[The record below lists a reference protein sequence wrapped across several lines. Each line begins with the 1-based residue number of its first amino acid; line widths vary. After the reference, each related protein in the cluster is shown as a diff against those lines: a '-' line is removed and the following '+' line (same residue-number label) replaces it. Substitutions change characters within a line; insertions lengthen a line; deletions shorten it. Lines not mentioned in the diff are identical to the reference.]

1 MSRVIIY
8 HPWIYLK
15 GGAEKVC
22 LEYVNH
28 SQHETKLYAGY
39 LGDDTFGELIPLT
52 TVSSDRIFEVNVKRT
67 ISNSFTSLLSILTTK
82 LSKKNADCLLISS
95 EGLGDF
101 LGLLRGKSAN
111 RTIAFV
117 HTPLKLVYDL
127 DSLPSTRIR
136 LGTVRF
142 YFFLWVI
149 KPIYKIVNRM
159 IWSRYDLIIANSTET
174 RNRIVD
180 GKLAASEK
188 IKIIYPGT
196 HLVDKSEL
204 RSIQNKYTDKNYL
217 IAGRIMIQKNIEA
230 GIKAFLLANL
240 DGATLFVAGHCDEKS
255 QEYLRTLKS
264 VYNSNNVV
272 FLPNPSDDE
281 YKALFQT
288 SCCLLFTP
296 VNEDWGIIPI
306 EAMSYGMPVIC
317 SNRGGPSE
325 SIIDG
330 QTGFLCEP
338 SSTAYSDA
346 IVRFAKLS
354 PTDYER
360 YSKAARER
368 AECFTWAMFAK
379 QMDEVIA
386 KTIVD

>member
-22 LEYVNH
+22 LEYVKH
-28 SQHETKLYAGY
+28 SQHETQLHAGY
-39 LGDDTFGELIPLT
+39 LGEDTFSELIPIT
-52 TVSSDRIFEVNVKRT
+52 TVSSDRLFEVNVKRT
-67 ISNSFTSLLSILTTK
+67 ISNSFKSLLSILTTK
-82 LSKKNADCLLISS
+82 LSKKSADCLLISS

-101 LGLLRGKSAN
+101 LGLLRRKSAK
-111 RTIAFV
+111 RTVAFV

-127 DSLPSTRIR
+127 DSLPSTRVR
-136 LGTVRF
+136 LGSIRF

-149 KPIYKIVNRM
+149 KPLYKIVNRM
-159 IWSRYDLIIANSTET
+159 VWSRYDLVIANSTET

-180 GKLAASEK
+180 GNLATSEK
-188 IKIIYPGT
+188 VKIIYPGT
-196 HLVDKSEL
+196 NLVHKDTLLPSNIKYADK
-204 RSIQNKYTDKNYL
+204 KYL

-230 GIKAFLLANL
+230 GIKAFLLAKVE
-240 DGATLFVAGHCDEKS
+240 GATLFVAGHCDEKS
-255 QEYLRTLKS
+255 QEYLNTLKS
-264 VYNSNNVV
+264 LYESINIV

-288 SCCLLFTP
+288 SCYLLFTP

-317 SNRGGPSE
+317 SNKGGPSE
-325 SIIDG
+325 SIIDD

-338 SSTAYSDA
+338 SYTGYSDA
-346 IVRFAKLS
+346 IVKFAKLS
-354 PTDYER
+354 PDAYE
-360 YSKAARER
+360 SFSDAARQR

-379 QMDEVIA
+379 QLDCAITQA
-386 KTIVD
+386 IVE